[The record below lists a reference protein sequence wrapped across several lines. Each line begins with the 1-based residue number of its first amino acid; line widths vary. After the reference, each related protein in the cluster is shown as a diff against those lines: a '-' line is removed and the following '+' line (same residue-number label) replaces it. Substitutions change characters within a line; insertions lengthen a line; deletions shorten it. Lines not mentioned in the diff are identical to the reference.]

1 MKKKVKLLL
10 GTSLFAVSI
19 SPVFIFSH
27 QQKNDGKM
35 WYEKTNGLNLE
46 VRDTFNLQKSL
57 LSTNV
62 EKKID
67 NDFELKLLLNHN
79 FDSTDDFFDSNYIK
93 KQNEGFI
100 ESLKRVGLRF
110 KQYIISDETP
120 IVWMY
125 FDTEKQREEFVNKTK
140 ENKKIYKFILFK
152 NTQIHTPEM
161 VNYHHDWY
169 YNDDYGG
176 GYYYDDTKYDI
187 LNKDDAFKILNFTKQ
202 RERDL
207 KTNSSRET
215 RLGIFEFD
223 YGFGKSITNNFN
235 ENGIEFLQD
244 KYSTEKKHPILVS
257 SIAAGDEGFDTK
269 SKIVF
274 SDYTNK
280 QGEWQKWLE
289 KMVKDKKLKLINH
302 SYGKS
307 DDTLYKLY
315 DENSYVLDY
324 LSRKYGVVNVFA
336 AGNENNDE
344 EIEKDKNIKVRGW
357 INDYQL
363 SYNSIVVGALDR
375 NYNFDIKENRLADY
389 SNYKLDSGNPQIAK
403 PFVVAPSG
411 YKFKYENELQTGTS
425 LAAPA
430 ITGIISTLLRTN
442 PDIDT
447 DIYRIPAVKSILS
460 ASSIST
466 TDKNQKINKNGFSN
480 KYGAGIPDYEKMLKA
495 VKNLNLVTVD
505 YENTNDEIS
514 INKTFFVEKGKTI
527 KASLSWLF
535 NAGLLKN
542 KEGIPTYN
550 PNVNWWFFLGLIGG
564 TIANVVEIERL
575 KKDTNNWNLSHKNED
590 WLKLNET
597 RKRQD
602 SWFSNYDLFLEKYN
616 WNSGWKV
623 IASSEST
630 SSNDELIAYR
640 TIDSGNYRLVVR
652 RKSSALFKNSVPD
665 RLAFTYV
672 IQD

>member
-10 GTSLFAVSI
+10 GVSLFAVSI
-19 SPVFIFSH
+19 SPVFIFNR

-35 WYEKTNGLNLE
+35 WFEKTNRLNLE
-46 VRDTFNLQKSL
+46 VRETFNLQKSL
-57 LSTNV
+57 LSTDV

-79 FDSTDDFFDSNYIK
+79 FDSSDDFFDSKYIK
-93 KQNEGFI
+93 EQNEEFI
-100 ESLKRVGLRF
+100 ESLKRDGLNF
-110 KQYIISDETP
+110 IQYIISDETP

-152 NTQIHTPEM
+152 NTQIHTSQM

-169 YNDDYGG
+169 YNDGYGG

-207 KTNSSRET
+207 ITTGSTNSRI
-215 RLGIFEFD
+215 GVFEIN
-223 YGFGKSITNNFN
+223 YGFNKSITNNFDK
-235 ENGIEFLQD
+235 NGIEFLQD

-269 SKIVF
+269 SKILF
-274 SDYTNK
+274 SDFTNK
-280 QGEWQKWLE
+280 QGEWQKRLE
-289 KMVKDKKLKLINH
+289 NMVKDRKLKLINH
-302 SYGKS
+302 SYGRG
-307 DDTLYKLY
+307 DDTVFKLY
-315 DENSYVLDY
+315 NEESYVLDY
-324 LSRKYGVVNVFA
+324 LSRKYGVINVFS
-336 AGNENNDE
+336 AGNENNDKE
-344 EIEKDKNIKVRGW
+344 VASDKDIKVRGW
-357 INDYQL
+357 INDDQL
-363 SYNSIVVGALDR
+363 AYNSIVVGALND
-375 NYNFDIKENRLADY
+375 NYNFNIKENRLADY
-389 SNYKLDSGNPQIAK
+389 SNYKLDPNNPQVAK
-403 PFVVAPSG
+403 PFVVAPGS
-411 YKFKYENELQTGTS
+411 YKFKYKNETQNGTS
-425 LAAPA
+425 FAAPA

-442 PDIDT
+442 PGIDIDT
-447 DIYRIPAVKSILS
+447 HRIPAVKSILS
-460 ASSIST
+460 ASSIAT
-466 TDKNQKINKNGFSN
+466 TDENQKINKNGFSN
-480 KYGAGIPDYEKMLKA
+480 KYGAGIPNYEKMLIA
-495 VKNLNLVTVD
+495 VKNLNLITED
-505 YENTNDEIS
+505 YGNTNNEIS
-514 INKTFFVEKGKTI
+514 RNNIFFVEKGKTI

-535 NAGLLKN
+535 NAGLLN
-542 KEGIPTYN
+542 DKEGIPNYN
-550 PNVNWWFFLGLIGG
+550 PNVNWWFFLGLLGG
-564 TIANVVEIERL
+564 TIANAVEIERL
-575 KKDTNNWNLSHKNED
+575 KKDTNNWNLSHKDED
-590 WLKLNET
+590 WLKMNET

-616 WNSGWKV
+616 QNSGWKV

-630 SSNDELIAYR
+630 SSNDELITYK
-640 TIDSGNYRLVVR
+640 TTDSGNYRLVVR